1 MKAEFKQNIKTYAPY
16 IIGGVGLYLVYKFF
30 FKKSAT
36 EQTSQNVV
44 DAQTQYINNLSK
56 TLTPSYNL
64 SYYGSL
70 ANQIYNTI
78 AYSGAADNY
87 TNTFQ
92 LMLKVLNQLDMAL
105 LIKAYGVRQRY
116 FFGLPA
122 GYPEDLITSVSNE
135 LRSEIIANPFSSKKY
150 ELLNKWFSENN
161 IKERL

>member
-1 MKAEFKQNIKTYAPY
+1 MKTNINKYKIYAPY
-16 IIGGVGLYLVYKFF
+16 LIGGIGLYLIYKWF

-36 EQTSQNVV
+36 EQTAQNVV
-44 DAQTQYINNLSK
+44 TAQQNYINELSN

-78 AYSGAADNY
+78 AYSGVADDY
-87 TNTFQ
+87 KNTFQ

-116 FFGLPA
+116 FFGVPA

-135 LRSEIIANPFSSKKY
+135 LRSEIINNPFSSTKY
-150 ELLNKWFSENN
+150 ELLNKWFAEHN

>member
-1 MKAEFKQNIKTYAPY
+1 MKTNINKYKIYAPY
-16 IIGGVGLYLVYKFF
+16 LIGGIGLYLIYKWF

-36 EQTSQNVV
+36 EQTAQNVV
-44 DAQTQYINNLSK
+44 TAQQNYINELSN

-78 AYSGAADNY
+78 AYSGVADDY
-87 TNTFQ
+87 KNTFQ

-135 LRSEIIANPFSSKKY
+135 LRSEIINNPFTTSKY
-150 ELLNKWFSENN
+150 ELLNKWFAEHN

>member
-1 MKAEFKQNIKTYAPY
+1 MKAELKQNIKTFAPY

-30 FKKSAT
+30 FKKSDT
-36 EQTSQNVV
+36 EETAQNVV
-44 DAQTQYINNLSK
+44 DAQQQEINNLSQ

-70 ANQIYNTI
+70 ANQIYNSI
-78 AYSGAADNY
+78 AYSGVADDY
-87 TNTFQ
+87 KTTFQ

-116 FFGLPA
+116 FFGVPS

-135 LRSEIIANPFSSKKY
+135 LRSEIIANPFVTTKY
-150 ELLNKWFSENN
+150 EQLNKWFKDHN

>member
-1 MKAEFKQNIKTYAPY
+1 MKTNINKYKIYAPY
-16 IIGGVGLYLVYKFF
+16 LIGGIGLYLIYKWF

-36 EQTSQNVV
+36 EQTAENVV
-44 DAQTQYINNLSK
+44 TAQQNYINELSN
-56 TLTPSYNL
+56 TLKPSYNL

-78 AYSGAADNY
+78 AYSGVADDY
-87 TNTFQ
+87 KNTFQ

-116 FFGLPA
+116 FFGVPA

-135 LRSEIIANPFSSKKY
+135 LRSEIINNPFTTSKY
-150 ELLNKWFSENN
+150 ELLNKWFAEHN

>member
-1 MKAEFKQNIKTYAPY
+1 MKTNINKYKIYAPY
-16 IIGGVGLYLVYKFF
+16 LIGGIGLYLIYKWF

-36 EQTSQNVV
+36 EQTAQNVV
-44 DAQTQYINNLSK
+44 TAQQNYINELSN

-78 AYSGAADNY
+78 AYSGVADDY
-87 TNTFQ
+87 KNTFQ

-116 FFGLPA
+116 FFGVPA

-135 LRSEIIANPFSSKKY
+135 LRSEIINNPFTTSKY
-150 ELLNKWFSENN
+150 ELLNKWFAEHN